1 MFQQAGRGYDMAIT
15 QFSPEGRLFQVEY
28 AIEAV
33 RRGTTAIV
41 VRNKNSVVFA
51 VEKKSSELQEQSLG
65 SEKIFKIDD
74 HIGVAIAGLTADARV
89 LIDRARIQAQVN
101 LLNYDEKISVKD
113 STLNICEYKQ
123 VFTQNA
129 GVRPF
134 GVSFLI
140 AGIDNNGTPSLFL
153 TDPSGAMWGYKA
165 FAIGSGATEARAY
178 LEEHYNEDMSD
189 EELKLLPLRA
199 LKEIMGDNLN
209 KNTCDIAFI
218 LKEDKTFKLLSVEE
232 VEELINKLST
242 S

>member
-33 RRGTTAIV
+33 RRGTTSIV
-41 VRNKNSVVFA
+41 CRNNNSVVFT
-51 VEKKSSELQEQSLG
+51 VEKKSSELQEIIG
-65 SEKIFKIDD
+65 SEKIFKVDD

-89 LIDRARIQAQVN
+89 LVDRARVQAQVN
-101 LLNYDEKISVKD
+101 ILNYDETISVKD
-113 STLNICEYKQ
+113 STLNICEYLQ
-123 VFTQNA
+123 MFTQNA

-140 AGIDNNGTPSLFL
+140 AGIDSNGEASLYL

-178 LEEHYNEDMSD
+178 LEENYKEDISD
-189 EELKLLPLRA
+189 EDLKLLPLRT
-199 LKEIMGDNLN
+199 LKELMGENLN
-209 KNTCDIAFI
+209 KDTCDVAFI
-218 LKEDKTFKLLSVEE
+218 MKDDLKFKLLNDQEK
-232 VEELINKLST
+232 EELLTKI
-242 S
+242 

>member
-1 MFQQAGRGYDMAIT
+1 MAIT

-41 VRNKNSVVFA
+41 CRNRNSVVFA
-51 VEKKSSELQEQSLG
+51 VEKKSSELQEVVG

-74 HIGVAIAGLTADARV
+74 HIGVAISGLTSDARV
-89 LIDRARIQAQVN
+89 LIDRARVQAQVN
-101 LLNYDEKISVKD
+101 LLNYDERISVKGC
-113 STLNICEYKQ
+113 TLNICEYKQ

-140 AGIDNNGTPSLFL
+140 AGIDTDNQTSLYL

-165 FAIGSGATEARAY
+165 FAIGSQATEARTY
-178 LEEHYNEDMSD
+178 LEEHYKEDMND
-189 EELKLLPLRA
+189 EDLKLLPIKA
-199 LKEIMGDNLN
+199 LKELMGDNLN
-209 KNTCDIAFI
+209 KNTYDVAYI
-218 LKEDKTFKLLSVEE
+218 LKEDKTFKLLNLDEKEE
-232 VEELINKLST
+232 VLNKL
-242 S
+242 

>member
-1 MFQQAGRGYDMAIT
+1 MAIT

-41 VRNKNSVVFA
+41 CKNRNSVVFA
-51 VEKKSSELQEQSLG
+51 VEKKSSELQEVVG

-74 HIGVAIAGLTADARV
+74 HIGVAISGLTSDARV
-89 LIDRARIQAQVN
+89 LIDRARVQAQVN
-101 LLNYDEKISVKD
+101 LLNYDERISVKGC
-113 STLNICEYKQ
+113 TLNICEYKQ

-140 AGIDNNGTPSLFL
+140 AGIDTDNQTSLYL

-165 FAIGSGATEARAY
+165 FAIGSQATEARTY
-178 LEEHYNEDMSD
+178 LEEHYKEDMND
-189 EELKLLPLRA
+189 EDLKLLPIIA
-199 LKEIMGDNLN
+199 LKELMGDNLN
-209 KNTCDIAFI
+209 KNTYDVAYI
-218 LKEDKTFKLLSVEE
+218 LKEDKTFKLLNLDEKEE
-232 VEELINKLST
+232 VLNKL
-242 S
+242 

>member
-41 VRNKNSVVFA
+41 CRNKNSVVFA
-51 VEKKSSELQEQSLG
+51 VEKKSSQLQEETLG

-74 HIGVAIAGLTADARV
+74 HIGVAISGLTADARV
-89 LIDRARIQAQVN
+89 LIDRARVQAQIN
-101 LLNYDEKISVKD
+101 LLNYDDKISVKD

-140 AGIDNNGTPSLFL
+140 AGIDGNGTSLYL
-153 TDPSGAMWGYKA
+153 TDPSGAMWSYYA

-178 LEEHYNEDMSD
+178 LEEHYKEDIID

-199 LKEIMGDNLN
+199 LKELMGDNLN
-209 KNTCDIAFI
+209 KNTCDVAFI
-218 LKEDKTFKLLSVEE
+218 LKEDKTFRLLSLDEK
-232 VEELINKLST
+232 EELLNKL
-242 S
+242 

>member
-41 VRNKNSVVFA
+41 CRNNHSVVFA
-51 VEKKSSELQEQSLG
+51 VEKKSSELQEVIG

-89 LIDRARIQAQVN
+89 LVERARIQAQVN

-113 STLNICEYKQ
+113 STLNICEYLQ
-123 VFTQNA
+123 LFTQNA

-134 GVSFLI
+134 GVSLLI
-140 AGIDNNGTPSLFL
+140 AGIDSNGKASLFL
-153 TDPSGAMWGYKA
+153 TDPSGALWGYKA
-165 FAIGSGATEARAY
+165 FAIGSGATEARAF
-178 LEEHYNEDMSD
+178 LEENYKEDISD
-189 EELKLLPLRA
+189 EDLKLLPLRT
-199 LKEIMGDNLN
+199 LKELMGDNLS
-209 KNTCDIAFI
+209 KNSCDVAFI
-218 LKEDKTFKLLSVEE
+218 LKEDAKFKLLGLEE
-232 VEELINKLST
+232 KEELLSKL
-242 S
+242 

>member
-33 RRGTTAIV
+33 RRGTTSIV
-41 VRNKNSVVFA
+41 CRNSNSVVFT
-51 VEKKSSELQEQSLG
+51 VEKKSSELQEIIG
-65 SEKIFKIDD
+65 SEKIFKVDD

-89 LIDRARIQAQVN
+89 LVDRARVQAQVN
-101 LLNYDEKISVKD
+101 ILNYDETISVKD
-113 STLNICEYKQ
+113 STLNICEYLQ
-123 VFTQNA
+123 LFTQNA

-140 AGIDNNGTPSLFL
+140 AGVDSNGQASLYL

-178 LEEHYNEDMSD
+178 LEENYKEDISD
-189 EELKLLPLRA
+189 EDLKLLPLRT
-199 LKEIMGDNLN
+199 LKELMGENLS
-209 KNTCDIAFI
+209 KDTCDVAFI
-218 LKEDKTFKLLSVEE
+218 MKDDLKFKLLNDQEK
-232 VEELINKLST
+232 EELLAKI
-242 S
+242 

>member
-41 VRNKNSVVFA
+41 CRNKNSVVFA
-51 VEKKSSELQEQSLG
+51 VEKKSSQLQEETLG

-89 LIDRARIQAQVN
+89 LIDRARVQAQIN

-140 AGIDNNGTPSLFL
+140 AGIDGNGTSLYL
-153 TDPSGAMWGYKA
+153 TDPSGAMWSYYA

-178 LEEHYNEDMSD
+178 LEEHYKKDIID

-199 LKEIMGDNLN
+199 LKELMGDNLN
-209 KNTCDIAFI
+209 KNTCDVAFI
-218 LKEDKTFKLLSVEE
+218 LKEDKTFRLLNLDEK
-232 VEELINKLST
+232 EELLNKL
-242 S
+242 

>member
-1 MFQQAGRGYDMAIT
+1 MAIT

-41 VRNKNSVVFA
+41 CRNKNSVVFA
-51 VEKKSSELQEQSLG
+51 VEKKSSELQDDSTG

-89 LIDRARIQAQVN
+89 LIDRARVQAQVN
-101 LLNYDEKISVKD
+101 ILNYDERISIKD

-140 AGIDNNGTPSLFL
+140 AGIDSNGPSLYL
-153 TDPSGAMWGYKA
+153 TDPSGAMWSYFS

-178 LEEHYNEDMSD
+178 LEEHYSEDMSD
-189 EELKLLPLRA
+189 EDLKLLPLRA
-199 LKEIMGDNLN
+199 LKEIMGDNFN
-209 KNTCDIAFI
+209 KNTCDVAFI
-218 LKEDKTFKLLSVEE
+218 LKEDKTFRLLNLEE
-232 VEELINKLST
+232 KEELLTKL
-242 S
+242 

>member
-33 RRGTTAIV
+33 RRGTTAVV

-113 STLNICEYKQ
+113 CTINICEYKQ

-134 GVSFLI
+134 GVSLLV
-140 AGIDNNGTPSLFL
+140 AGIDANGPSLFL
-153 TDPSGAMWGYKA
+153 TDPSGAFWAYKG

-199 LKEIMGDNLN
+199 LKEVMGDNLN

-232 VEELINKLST
+232 EEELINKLST

>member
-33 RRGTTAIV
+33 RRGTTSIV
-41 VRNKNSVVFA
+41 CRNNNSVVFT
-51 VEKKSSELQEQSLG
+51 VEKKSSELQEIIG
-65 SEKIFKIDD
+65 SEKIFKVDD

-89 LIDRARIQAQVN
+89 LVDRARVQAQVN
-101 LLNYDEKISVKD
+101 ILNYDETISVKD
-113 STLNICEYKQ
+113 STLNICEYLQ
-123 VFTQNA
+123 LFTQNA

-140 AGIDNNGTPSLFL
+140 AGVDSNGEASLYL

-178 LEEHYNEDMSD
+178 LEENYKEDISD
-189 EELKLLPLRA
+189 EDLKLLPLRT
-199 LKEIMGDNLN
+199 LKELMGENLN
-209 KNTCDIAFI
+209 KDTFDVAFI
-218 LKEDKTFKLLSVEE
+218 MKDDLKFKLLNDQEK
-232 VEELINKLST
+232 EELLAKI
-242 S
+242 

>member
-41 VRNKNSVVFA
+41 CRNSNSVVFT
-51 VEKKSSELQEQSLG
+51 VEKKSSELQEVIG
-65 SEKIFKIDD
+65 SEKIFKVDD

-89 LIDRARIQAQVN
+89 LVDKARVQAQVN
-101 LLNYDEKISVKD
+101 ILNYDEKISVKD
-113 STLNICEYKQ
+113 STLNICEYLQ
-123 VFTQNA
+123 LFTQNA

-140 AGIDNNGTPSLFL
+140 AGVDTNGEASLYL

-178 LEEHYNEDMSD
+178 LEEHYKEDISD
-189 EELKLLPLRA
+189 EELKLLPLRT
-199 LKEIMGDNLN
+199 LKELMGDNLS
-209 KNTCDIAFI
+209 KDTCDVAFI
-218 LKEDKTFKLLSVEE
+218 MKDEAKFKLLSDQEKE
-232 VEELINKLST
+232 DLLSKI
-242 S
+242 

>member
-33 RRGTTAIV
+33 RRGTTSIV
-41 VRNKNSVVFA
+41 CRNKNSVVFT
-51 VEKKSSELQEQSLG
+51 VEKKSSELQEIIG
-65 SEKIFKIDD
+65 SEKIFKVDD

-89 LIDRARIQAQVN
+89 LVDRARVQAQVN
-101 LLNYDEKISVKD
+101 ILNYDETISVKD
-113 STLNICEYKQ
+113 STLNICEYLQ
-123 VFTQNA
+123 MFTQNA

-140 AGIDNNGTPSLFL
+140 AGIDSNGEASLYL

-178 LEEHYNEDMSD
+178 LEENYKEDISD
-189 EELKLLPLRA
+189 EDLKLLPLRT
-199 LKEIMGDNLN
+199 LKELMGENLN
-209 KNTCDIAFI
+209 KDTCDVAFI
-218 LKEDKTFKLLSVEE
+218 MKDDLKFKLLNDQEK
-232 VEELINKLST
+232 EELLTKI
-242 S
+242 

>member
-41 VRNKNSVVFA
+41 CRNKSSVVFA
-51 VEKKSSELQEQSLG
+51 VEKKSSELQEVIG

-89 LIDRARIQAQVN
+89 LVDRARVQAQVN
-101 LLNYDEKISVKD
+101 LLNYDERISVKD
-113 STLNICEYKQ
+113 STLNICEYLQ
-123 VFTQNA
+123 LFTQNA

-134 GVSFLI
+134 GVSLLI
-140 AGIDNNGTPSLFL
+140 AGIDSDGKASLYL

-165 FAIGSGATEARAY
+165 FAIGSGASEARAF
-178 LEEHYNEDMSD
+178 LEENYKEGIND
-189 EELKLLPLRA
+189 EELKLLPLKT
-199 LKEIMGDNLN
+199 LKELMGDNLN
-209 KNTCDIAFI
+209 KNTCDVAYI
-218 LKEDKTFKLLSVEE
+218 LKDDIKFKLLKIEE
-232 VEELINKLST
+232 KEELLKKLSGP
-242 S
+242 

>member
-1 MFQQAGRGYDMAIT
+1 MAIT

-41 VRNKNSVVFA
+41 CRNKNSVVFA
-51 VEKKSSELQEQSLG
+51 VEKKNSQLQEDSLG
-65 SEKIFKIDD
+65 SEKIFKIDT
-74 HIGVAIAGLTADARV
+74 HIGVAISGLTADARV
-89 LIDRARIQAQVN
+89 LIDRARVQAQVN

-113 STLNICEYKQ
+113 CTLNVCEYKQ

-140 AGIDNNGTPSLFL
+140 AGIDDNGPSLYL
-153 TDPSGAMWGYKA
+153 TDPSGAFWSYFA
-165 FAIGSGATEARAY
+165 FAIGSGATEARTY
-178 LEEHYNEDMSD
+178 LEEHYKEDMSE
-189 EELKLLPLRA
+189 EELKLLPIRT

-209 KNTCDIAFI
+209 KDTCDIAFI
-218 LKEDKTFKLLSVEE
+218 LKDDKTFRLLNLDQKEEMLSKL
-232 VEELINKLST
+232 
-242 S
+242 

>member
-41 VRNKNSVVFA
+41 CRNKNSVVFT
-51 VEKKSSELQEQSLG
+51 VEKKSCELQEDIMG

-89 LIDRARIQAQVN
+89 LIDRARVQAQVN

-134 GVSFLI
+134 GVSFII
-140 AGIDNNGTPSLFL
+140 AGIDNDNSPSLFL
-153 TDPSGAMWGYKA
+153 TDPSGAFWPYFA

-178 LEEHYNEDMSD
+178 LEENYKEDMSD

-199 LKEIMGDNLN
+199 LKELMGDNLD
-209 KNTCDIAFI
+209 KNTCDVAFI
-218 LKEDKTFKLLSVEE
+218 LKEDKMFKLLSLDEKEE
-232 VEELINKLST
+232 MLGKLEPS
-242 S
+242 

>member
-33 RRGTTAIV
+33 RRGTTSIV
-41 VRNKNSVVFA
+41 CRNNNSVVFT
-51 VEKKSSELQEQSLG
+51 VEKKSSELQEIIG
-65 SEKIFKIDD
+65 SEKIFKVDD

-89 LIDRARIQAQVN
+89 LVDRARVQAQVN
-101 LLNYDEKISVKD
+101 ILNYDETISVKD
-113 STLNICEYKQ
+113 STLNICEYLQ
-123 VFTQNA
+123 LFTQNA

-140 AGIDNNGTPSLFL
+140 AGVDSNGEASLYL

-178 LEEHYNEDMSD
+178 LEEHYKEDISD
-189 EELKLLPLRA
+189 EDLKLLPLRT
-199 LKEIMGDNLN
+199 LKELMGENLN
-209 KNTCDIAFI
+209 KDTCDVAFI
-218 LKEDKTFKLLSVEE
+218 MKDDLKFKLLNDQEK
-232 VEELINKLST
+232 EELLAKI
-242 S
+242 

>member
-33 RRGTTAIV
+33 RRGTTAICC
-41 VRNKNSVVFA
+41 RNEHSVVFA
-51 VEKKSSELQEQSLG
+51 VEKKSSELQEVIG

-89 LIDRARIQAQVN
+89 LVERARVQAQVN

-113 STLNICEYKQ
+113 STLNICEYLQ
-123 VFTQNA
+123 LFTQNA

-140 AGIDNNGTPSLFL
+140 AGIDSDGKASLFL
-153 TDPSGAMWGYKA
+153 TDPSGALWGYKA
-165 FAIGSGATEARAY
+165 FAIGSGATEARAF
-178 LEEHYNEDMSD
+178 LEEHYKEDMSD
-189 EELKLLPLRA
+189 EELKLLPLKT
-199 LKEIMGDNLN
+199 LKELMGDNLN
-209 KNTCDIAFI
+209 KDSCDVAFI
-218 LKEDKTFKLLSVEE
+218 LKDDIKFNLLSLEE
-232 VEELINKLST
+232 KEVLLSKLGT

>member
-41 VRNKNSVVFA
+41 CRNKNSVVFA
-51 VEKKSSELQEQSLG
+51 VEKKSSQLQEETLG

-74 HIGVAIAGLTADARV
+74 HIGVAISGLTADARV
-89 LIDRARIQAQVN
+89 LIDRARVQAQIN

-140 AGIDNNGTPSLFL
+140 AGIDGNGTSLYL
-153 TDPSGAMWGYKA
+153 TDPSGAMWSYYA
-165 FAIGSGATEARAY
+165 FAIGSGATEARTY
-178 LEEHYNEDMSD
+178 LEEHYKEDIID

-199 LKEIMGDNLN
+199 LKELMGDNLN
-209 KNTCDIAFI
+209 KNTCDVAFI
-218 LKEDKTFKLLSVEE
+218 LKEDKTFRLLSLDEK
-232 VEELINKLST
+232 EELLNKL
-242 S
+242 

>member
-1 MFQQAGRGYDMAIT
+1 MAIT

-41 VRNKNSVVFA
+41 CRNKNSVVFG
-51 VEKKSSELQEQSLG
+51 VEKKSSELQDDRTG

-74 HIGVAIAGLTADARV
+74 HIGVAIAGLTSDARV
-89 LIDRARIQAQVN
+89 LIDRARVQAQVN
-101 LLNYDEKISVKD
+101 ILNYDEKISVKD

-123 VFTQNA
+123 IFTQNA

-140 AGIDNNGTPSLFL
+140 AGIDSNGPSLYL
-153 TDPSGAMWGYKA
+153 TDPSGAMWSYFS

-178 LEEHYNEDMSD
+178 LEEHYKEDMSD
-189 EELKLLPLRA
+189 EDLKLLPLRT
-199 LKEIMGDNLN
+199 LKEVMGDNLN
-209 KNTCDIAFI
+209 INTCDVAFI
-218 LKEDKTFKLLSVEE
+218 LKDDTNFRLLSLEE
-232 VEELINKLST
+232 KEEMLTKL
-242 S
+242 